1 MEEILKVNNLSV
13 SYPEFTLHP
22 ISFSMG
28 KGEILSIIGESGS
41 GKTTIAKAIT
51 CIMDEDIPVSGEVF
65 INGKE
70 LIAMKEVN
78 RKPLRM
84 TEFSIVF
91 QNSLE
96 WLNPS
101 MTLGEQLKEILSKIE
116 KKNQSSREFKGNSLL
131 TCVRRSKLK
140 QPNQRFGLSLKTG
153 IQDKMVEL
161 MEVVGLCKDDL
172 KRYPRELSGGMSQK
186 FMIASAIALNP
197 KLVIMDEPTSSLD
210 ISSRDVFIELIKK
223 LNKELGIAFLIIT
236 HDLKLASQLS
246 DRMIVLYGGHIME
259 KGNTKEILDNPRHP
273 YTRGLIH
280 ASVGFNLVKDIWGIR
295 AGVVKKEH
303 HGCPFYGRCT
313 QSINICED
321 KAPKLIKI
329 EDNRFIA
336 CNRGGVVEVL
346 EGKNISKI
354 YGKQQVLLGVDLTV
368 YSGEIVS
375 IVGKSG
381 VGKSTLARILGG
393 FLNEFEDGCINF
405 EGKSANFKLQ
415 HRTIGGIQ
423 MVFQDSE
430 SCLNPYMTVR
440 EVVSEPLKLAKIS
453 DGLEEKIKRALSDT
467 GLPSDKDFLNK
478 RIKTL
483 SGGQKQRV
491 NLARA
496 LTMEP
501 KIMIADE
508 PTAML
513 DPSSKANLIRMLK
526 GLQNKR
532 GFSMLMISHDLESVL
547 KISDRTY
554 LLQQGKLKKL
564 DPTEYMKVNIDS
576 IFAN

>member
-13 SYPEFTLHP
+13 KYPEFTLHP
-22 ISFSMG
+22 ISFSMVR
-28 KGEILSIIGESGS
+28 GEILSIIGESGS
-41 GKTTIAKAIT
+41 GKTTIAKAVS
-51 CIMDEDIPVSGEVF
+51 CLMDKEIPVSGEVY
-65 INGKE
+65 IGGSE
-70 LIAMKEVN
+70 LLSMNEVD
-78 RKPLRM
+78 RKNLRM

-101 MTLGEQLKEILSKIE
+101 MTLEGQLKEILSKAYD
-116 KKNQSSREFKGNSLL
+116 KKQMA
-131 TCVRRSKLK
+131 
-140 QPNQRFGLSLKTG
+140 
-153 IQDKMVEL
+153 DKMISL
-161 MEVVGLCKDDL
+161 MEVVGLCKEDL

-197 KLVIMDEPTSSLD
+197 KLVIMDEPTSALD
-210 ISSRDVFIELIKK
+210 ISSRENFIELIRK

-236 HDLKLASQLS
+236 HDLKLTNELS
-246 DRMIVLYGGHIME
+246 SNMIVLYGGHIME
-259 KGNTKEILDNPRHP
+259 KGITKEILDKPCHP

-295 AGVVKKEH
+295 AGVTKREH

-313 QSINICED
+313 QSIDICED
-321 KAPKLIKI
+321 KAPSLEISGKERWL
-329 EDNRFIA
+329 A

-346 EGKNISKI
+346 KGKNISKI
-354 YGKQQVLLGVDLTV
+354 YGKQQVLLGVDLSV

-393 FLNEFEDGCINF
+393 FLTEYEDGKIIF
-405 EGKSANFKLQ
+405 EGKEANFKLQ
-415 HRTIGGIQ
+415 HRAIGGIQ

-430 SCLNPYMTVR
+430 SCLNPYMTVK
-440 EVVSEPLKLAKIS
+440 EVVSEPLKLAKINE
-453 DGLEEKIKRALSDT
+453 DLDKKVQKALVDT
-467 GLPSDKDFLNK
+467 GLPIDEQFLNK
-478 RIKTL
+478 KIKNL

-513 DPSSKANLIRMLK
+513 DPSSKANVIRMLK

-564 DPTEYMKVNIDS
+564 NPADYMKINIDS
-576 IFAN
+576 IFENIV

>member
-1 MEEILKVNNLSV
+1 MEEILKVNKLSV
-13 SYPEFTLHP
+13 EYPEFTLHP
-22 ISFSMG
+22 ISFTME

-51 CIMDEDIPVSGEVF
+51 CIMDKETALTGEVF
-65 INGKE
+65 IDGKE
-70 LIAMKEVN
+70 LLSMKEIY
-78 RKPLRM
+78 RKSLRM

-101 MTLGEQLKEILSKIE
+101 MTLEEQLREILI
-116 KKNQSSREFKGNSLL
+116 KKTQHFYCG
-131 TCVRRSKLK
+131 RSKSK
-140 QPNQRFGLSLKTG
+140 KMKN
-153 IQDKMVEL
+153 KMVEL

-186 FMIASAIALNP
+186 FMIASAIALTP
-197 KLVIMDEPTSSLD
+197 KIVIMDEPTSSLD
-210 ISSRDVFIELIKK
+210 VASRDSFIELIRK
-223 LNKELGIAFLIIT
+223 LNRELGIAFLIIT
-236 HDLKLASQLS
+236 HDLKLSSELS
-246 DRMIVLYGGHIME
+246 NKMIVLYGGHIME
-259 KGNTKEILDNPRHP
+259 TGNTKEILEKPRHP

-295 AGVVKKEH
+295 SGVDKKEH
-303 HGCPFYGRCT
+303 QGCPFYGRCT
-313 QSINICED
+313 QSISICVD
-321 KAPKLIKI
+321 KAPGLK
-329 EDNRFIA
+329 ETECNRWIA

-346 EGKNISKI
+346 EGKNISKV
-354 YGKQQVLLGVDLTV
+354 YGKQQVLSDVDITV
-368 YSGEIVS
+368 YSGEVVS

-393 FLNEFEDGCINF
+393 FLNDFDYGHINF
-405 EGKSANFKLQ
+405 EGKSANFKVQ
-415 HRTIGGIQ
+415 HRTVGGIQ

-430 SCLNPYMTVR
+430 GCLNPHMTVR
-440 EVVSEPLKLAKIS
+440 EVVGEPLKLAKANDS
-453 DGLEEKIKRALSDT
+453 LEDKVKRALLDT
-467 GLPSDKDFLNK
+467 GLPIDNQFLDKK
-478 RIKTL
+478 IKTL

-564 DPTEYMKVNIDS
+564 DPAEYMQINIDK

>member
-1 MEEILKVNNLSV
+1 MEEILKVNKLSV
-13 SYPEFTLHP
+13 EYPEFTLHH
-22 ISFSMG
+22 ISFTMG

-51 CIMDEDIPVSGEVF
+51 CIMDKEIPVTGEVF
-65 INGKE
+65 IDGRE
-70 LIAMKEVN
+70 LLSMKEID
-78 RKPLRM
+78 RKSLRM

-101 MTLGEQLKEILSKIE
+101 MTLEEQLKEILVKETQNFYGS
-116 KKNQSSREFKGNSLL
+116 
-131 TCVRRSKLK
+131 RSKLK
-140 QPNQRFGLSLKTG
+140 EMQN
-153 IQDKMVEL
+153 KMVEL
-161 MEVVGLCKDDL
+161 MEVVGLCKEDL

-186 FMIASAIALNP
+186 FMIASAIALTP

-210 ISSRDVFIELIKK
+210 VASRDSFIELIRK
-223 LNKELGIAFLIIT
+223 LNRELGIAFLIIT
-236 HDLKLASQLS
+236 HDLKLSSELS
-246 DRMIVLYGGHIME
+246 NKMIVLYGGHIME
-259 KGNTKEILDNPRHP
+259 TGDTKEILEKPRHP

-295 AGVVKKEH
+295 IGIAKREQ

-313 QSINICED
+313 QSINICAD
-321 KAPKLIKI
+321 KAPGLK
-329 EDNRFIA
+329 EEECNRWIA

-346 EGKNISKI
+346 EGKNISKA
-354 YGKQQVLLGVDLTV
+354 YGKQKVLSGIDLTV
-368 YSGEIVS
+368 YSGEVVS

-393 FLNEFEDGCINF
+393 FLNEFDDGHINF
-405 EGKSANFKLQ
+405 EGKSANFKVQ

-430 SCLNPYMTVR
+430 GCLNPHMTVR
-440 EVVSEPLKLAKIS
+440 EVVGEPLKLAKEN
-453 DGLEEKIKRALSDT
+453 DGLEDKVKRALLDT
-467 GLPSDKDFLNK
+467 GLPTDSKFLDKK
-478 RIKTL
+478 IKTL

-554 LLQQGKLKKL
+554 LLQKGKLKKL
-564 DPTEYMKVNIDS
+564 NPSEYMQINIDR
-576 IFAN
+576 IFTN

>member
-1 MEEILKVNNLSV
+1 MGDSMEEILKVNKLSV
-13 SYPEFTLHP
+13 EYPEFSLHP
-22 ISFSMG
+22 ISFTMG

-51 CIMDEDIPVSGEVF
+51 CIMDKEIPVTGEVF
-65 INGKE
+65 IDGKE
-70 LIAMKEVN
+70 LLSMKELD
-78 RKPLRM
+78 RKSLRM

-101 MTLGEQLKEILSKIE
+101 MTLEEQLKEILIKEVQYSYG
-116 KKNQSSREFKGNSLL
+116 S
-131 TCVRRSKLK
+131 RSKLK
-140 QPNQRFGLSLKTG
+140 EMQK
-153 IQDKMVEL
+153 KMIEL

-186 FMIASAIALNP
+186 FMIASAIALKP
-197 KLVIMDEPTSSLD
+197 KIVIMDEPTSSLD
-210 ISSRDVFIELIKK
+210 IASRESFIELIRK
-223 LNKELGIAFLIIT
+223 LNIELGIAFLIIT
-236 HDLKLASQLS
+236 HDLKLSSELS
-246 DRMIVLYGGHIME
+246 NKMIVLYSGHIME
-259 KGNTKEILDNPRHP
+259 NGDTKEILERPRHP

-295 AGVVKKEH
+295 TGVAKREH

-313 QSINICED
+313 QSISICAD
-321 KAPKLIKI
+321 KAPGLK
-329 EDNRFIA
+329 EVGCNRWIA

-346 EGKNISKI
+346 EGKNISKL
-354 YGKQQVLLGVDLTV
+354 YGKQQVLSGVDLTV

-393 FLNEFEDGCINF
+393 FLSKFDDGHINF
-405 EGKSANFKLQ
+405 EGKSANFKVQ

-423 MVFQDSE
+423 MVFQDSD
-430 SCLNPYMTVR
+430 SCLNPHMTVR
-440 EVVSEPLKLAKIS
+440 EVVGEPLKLAKAN
-453 DGLEEKIKRALSDT
+453 DDLEDKVKRALLDT
-467 GLPSDKDFLNK
+467 GLPTDNKFLDKK
-478 RIKTL
+478 IKTL

-554 LLQQGKLKKL
+554 LLQKGKLKKL
-564 DPTEYMKVNIDS
+564 NPSEYMQINIDK
-576 IFAN
+576 IFTN

>member
-1 MEEILKVNNLSV
+1 MEEILKVNKLSV
-13 SYPEFTLHP
+13 EYPEFTLHP
-22 ISFSMG
+22 ISFTME

-51 CIMDEDIPVSGEVF
+51 CILDKETAVTGEVF
-65 INGKE
+65 IDGKE
-70 LIAMKEVN
+70 LLSMKEID
-78 RKPLRM
+78 RKLLRM

-101 MTLGEQLKEILSKIE
+101 MTLEGQLKEILIKEANYSYD
-116 KKNQSSREFKGNSLL
+116 
-131 TCVRRSKLK
+131 RRSKFEVT
-140 QPNQRFGLSLKTG
+140 NRRFGLSLKKEM
-153 IQDKMVEL
+153 QDKMVEL
-161 MEVVGLCKDDL
+161 MEVVGLSKDDL

-186 FMIASAIALNP
+186 FMIASAIALRP

-210 ISSRDVFIELIKK
+210 VASRDSFIELIRK
-223 LNKELGIAFLIIT
+223 LNRELGIAFLIIT
-236 HDLKLASQLS
+236 HDLKLSSELS
-246 DRMIVLYGGHIME
+246 NKMIVLYGGYIME
-259 KGNTKEILDNPRHP
+259 TGDTKEILEKPRHP

-295 AGVVKKEH
+295 TGVVKRENY
-303 HGCPFYGRCT
+303 GCPFYGRCT
-313 QSINICED
+313 QSISICED
-321 KAPKLIKI
+321 KVPDLKMA
-329 EDNRFIA
+329 EDNRWIA
-336 CNRGGVVEVL
+336 CNRSGVVKVL
-346 EGKNISKI
+346 EGKNISKV
-354 YGKQQVLLGVDLTV
+354 YGKQQVLSGIDLTV

-393 FLNEFEDGCINF
+393 FLNEFDDGHINF
-405 EGKSANFKLQ
+405 EGKSANFKVQ
-415 HRTIGGIQ
+415 HKTIGGIQ

-430 SCLNPYMTVR
+430 GCLNPHMTVR
-440 EVVSEPLKLAKIS
+440 EIVAEPLKLAKAN
-453 DGLEEKIKRALSDT
+453 DGLEEKIKRALLDT
-467 GLPSDKDFLNK
+467 GLPIDNQFLNK
-478 RIKTL
+478 KIKTL

-554 LLQQGKLKKL
+554 LLQQGKLKRL
-564 DPTEYMKVNIDS
+564 DPSEYMQINIDK

>member
-1 MEEILKVNNLSV
+1 MEEILKVNKLSV
-13 SYPEFTLHP
+13 EYPEFTLHP
-22 ISFSMG
+22 ISFTMG

-51 CIMDEDIPVSGEVF
+51 CIMDKEIAVTGKVF
-65 INGKE
+65 IDGKE
-70 LIAMKEVN
+70 LLSMKEVD
-78 RKPLRM
+78 RKSLRM

-101 MTLGEQLKEILSKIE
+101 MTLEEQLREILIKETQHLYGSMSKFKE
-116 KKNQSSREFKGNSLL
+116 MKN
-131 TCVRRSKLK
+131 
-140 QPNQRFGLSLKTG
+140 
-153 IQDKMVEL
+153 KMVEL
-161 MEVVGLCKDDL
+161 MEVVGLCKEDL

-186 FMIASAIALNP
+186 FMIASAIALTP

-210 ISSRDVFIELIKK
+210 VASRDSFIELIRK
-223 LNKELGIAFLIIT
+223 LNRELGIAFLIIT
-236 HDLKLASQLS
+236 HDLKLSSELS
-246 DRMIVLYGGHIME
+246 NKMIVLYGGHIME
-259 KGNTKEILDNPRHP
+259 KGDTKEILEKPRHP

-295 AGVVKKEH
+295 TGVSIREH

-313 QSINICED
+313 QSISICDD
-321 KAPKLIKI
+321 KAPGLK
-329 EDNRFIA
+329 EVGFNRWIA

-346 EGKNISKI
+346 EGKNISKL
-354 YGKQQVLLGVDLTV
+354 YGKQQVLSGVDLTV
-368 YSGEIVS
+368 YSGEVVS

-393 FLNEFEDGCINF
+393 FLNEFDDGYINF
-405 EGKSANFKLQ
+405 EGKSANFKVQ

-430 SCLNPYMTVR
+430 SCLNPHMTVR
-440 EVVSEPLKLAKIS
+440 EVVGEPLKLAKAN
-453 DGLEEKIKRALSDT
+453 DDLEEKVKRSLLDT
-467 GLPSDKDFLNK
+467 GLPIDNQFLNK
-478 RIKTL
+478 KIKTL

-554 LLQQGKLKKL
+554 LLQQGKLKRL
-564 DPTEYMKVNIDS
+564 DPSEYMQINIDK

>member
-13 SYPEFTLHP
+13 RYPEFSLHP
-22 ISFSMG
+22 ISFSMR

-41 GKTTIAKAIT
+41 GKTTIAKAIS
-51 CIMDEDIPVSGEVF
+51 CLMDKEIPVSGKVY
-65 INGKE
+65 IDDKE
-70 LIAMKEVN
+70 LLSMKEVD
-78 RKPLRM
+78 RKRLRM
-84 TEFSIVF
+84 TELSIVF

-101 MTLGEQLKEILSKIE
+101 MTLEGQLKEILSKVYD
-116 KKNQSSREFKGNSLL
+116 KKQMA
-131 TCVRRSKLK
+131 
-140 QPNQRFGLSLKTG
+140 
-153 IQDKMVEL
+153 DKMVSL
-161 MEVVGLCKDDL
+161 MEVVGLCKEDL

-197 KLVIMDEPTSSLD
+197 KLVIMDEPTSALD
-210 ISSRDVFIELIKK
+210 VNSRDAFIELICK

-236 HDLKLASQLS
+236 HDLKLTSELS
-246 DRMIVLYGGHIME
+246 DNMIVLYGGHIME
-259 KGNTKEILDNPRHP
+259 KGITKEILDKPSHP

-295 AGVVKKEH
+295 AGVTKSEH

-313 QSINICED
+313 QSIEVCGD
-321 KAPKLIKI
+321 KAPSLESIG
-329 EDNRFIA
+329 EDRWIA

-393 FLNEFEDGCINF
+393 YLTEYEDGNIIF
-405 EGKSANFKLQ
+405 EGEEADFKVH
-415 HRTIGGIQ
+415 HRTVGGIQ

-430 SCLNPYMTVR
+430 SCLNPHMTVK
-440 EVVSEPLKLAKIS
+440 EAVSEPLKLAKINNEVN
-453 DGLEEKIKRALSDT
+453 DKVQKALSDT
-467 GLPSDKDFLNK
+467 GLPTDDSFLNK
-478 RIKTL
+478 KIKTL

-513 DPSSKANLIRMLK
+513 DPSSKANVIRMLK

-554 LLQQGKLKKL
+554 LLKQGKLKKL
-564 DPTEYMKVNIDS
+564 DPAEYMQINIDN
-576 IFAN
+576 IFTN

>member
-1 MEEILKVNNLSV
+1 MEEILKVNKLSV
-13 SYPEFTLHP
+13 KYPEFTLHP
-22 ISFSMG
+22 ISFTMG

-51 CIMDEDIPVSGEVF
+51 CIMDKEIPVTGEIF
-65 INGKE
+65 IDGKE
-70 LIAMKEVN
+70 LLSMKESD
-78 RKPLRM
+78 RKSLRM

-101 MTLGEQLKEILSKIE
+101 MTLEEQLKEILIKEAQYSY
-116 KKNQSSREFKGNSLL
+116 SSR
-131 TCVRRSKLK
+131 RKLK
-140 QPNQRFGLSLKTG
+140 EMQK
-153 IQDKMVEL
+153 KMVEL

-186 FMIASAIALNP
+186 FMIASAIALKP
-197 KLVIMDEPTSSLD
+197 KIIIMDEPTSSLD
-210 ISSRDVFIELIKK
+210 IASRDSFIELIRK
-223 LNKELGIAFLIIT
+223 LNSELGLAFLIIT
-236 HDLKLASQLS
+236 HDLKLSSELS
-246 DRMIVLYGGHIME
+246 NKMIVLYGGHIME
-259 KGNTKEILDNPRHP
+259 NGDTKEILDKARHP

-295 AGVVKKEH
+295 TGVAKREH

-313 QSINICED
+313 QSISICAD
-321 KAPKLIKI
+321 KAPALKEIGC
-329 EDNRFIA
+329 NRWIA
-336 CNRGGVVEVL
+336 CNRGGVIEVL
-346 EGKNISKI
+346 EGRNISKL
-354 YGKQQVLLGVDLTV
+354 YGNQQVLSGVDLTV
-368 YSGEIVS
+368 YSGEVVS

-393 FLNEFEDGCINF
+393 FLNEFEDGYINF
-405 EGKSANFKLQ
+405 EGKSANFKVQ

-430 SCLNPYMTVR
+430 SCLNPHMTVI
-440 EVVSEPLKLAKIS
+440 EVVGEPLKLAKANE
-453 DGLEEKIKRALSDT
+453 GLEDKVKRALLDT
-467 GLPSDKDFLNK
+467 GLPIDNKFLDKK
-478 RIKTL
+478 IKTL

-554 LLQQGKLKKL
+554 ILQKGKLKKL
-564 DPTEYMKVNIDS
+564 NPADYMQINIDK
-576 IFAN
+576 IFTN